1 MEAITILAGSQTGKD
16 RIRIRGFLLQQK
28 LLKKY
33 KQKIYESKMT
43 VTSGGIKC
51 VQTGNPLFPAFSQI
65 KPYPLSGLYFPE
77 LSKNKYW
84 ATLAFLSKGNA

>member
-28 LLKKY
+28 VLKKY

-43 VTSGGIKC
+43 VTSGGIKG
-51 VQTGNPLFPAFSQI
+51 VQTGNPLFPTFS
-65 KPYPLSGLYFPE
+65 K
-77 LSKNKYW
+77 
-84 ATLAFLSKGNA
+84 